1 MPEFKK
7 STGYQMKGSEFY
19 GKGNQSPLKQEG
31 PINIQNPKLQKSE
44 NPDTWIY
51 PGKGFNPGGDRDQ
64 KFTALER
71 LNDLEERISFIDEDV
86 SASGKPKTKQQ
97 KKDQEFL
104 QREADIMRKR
114 IQNARAVKSS
124 AKKKK

>member
-1 MPEFKK
+1 MPKFAK
-7 STGYQMKGSEFY
+7 STGYQMKGSKFY

-31 PINIQNPKLQKSE
+31 PINKQNPKLQKSE

-51 PGKGFNPGGDRDQ
+51 PGEGFSPGGTKDQ

-97 KKDQEFL
+97 EKDQKFL
-104 QREADIMRKR
+104 RREADIMRKR
-114 IQNARAVKSS
+114 IQNT